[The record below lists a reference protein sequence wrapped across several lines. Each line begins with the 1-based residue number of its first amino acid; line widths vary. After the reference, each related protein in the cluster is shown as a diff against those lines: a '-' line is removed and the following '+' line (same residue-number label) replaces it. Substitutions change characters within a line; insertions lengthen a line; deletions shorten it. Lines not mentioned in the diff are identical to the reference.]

1 MWPWACLKIVDW
13 PPRYDMI
20 GTILINHGDFR
31 GTVIFLVFLD
41 LQYILYTCSIPFFIS
56 KTFIQS
62 STHGF
67 RESLPHTGHGS
78 MPMCG
83 GPGAAALFLFFFLWK
98 KFFQDLT
105 HHILDI
111 LVNIDTRSNTYYL
124 LEHILYNIIYPILIM
139 LVWLV
144 VWNIFC
150 LSIYWEE

>member
-1 MWPWACLKIVDW
+1 
-13 PPRYDMI
+13 MI

-83 GPGAAALFLFFFLWK
+83 GPGAAALFLFFFVK
-98 KFFQDLT
+98 K
-105 HHILDI
+105 ILPRLNPSYI
-111 LVNIDTRSNTYYL
+111 GYIG
-124 LEHILYNIIYPILIM
+124 
-139 LVWLV
+139 
-144 VWNIFC
+144 
-150 LSIYWEE
+150 